1 VAGLEVLNDRPP
13 VEAALAY
20 IARGWPVFPVAWV
33 TSPDGPCAC
42 RSGASCTHPAK
53 HPLVPGGTSSATTDR
68 SHVLDWWRH
77 WPAAGIGLVTGARS
91 GLAVLD
97 VDPRH
102 GGSGSLDALRASVG
116 VPATL
121 TAQTGG
127 GGQHLYFAIGDAQR
141 VPNTAGRLP
150 ALGEAAGLD
159 IRGEGGYVVA
169 PPSSHLSGNRYL
181 WLAGTAGP
189 APLPAWLQRPSRPPR
204 PARQVSL
211 PAGSASERY
220 VAAVLRRE
228 ADAVASAAE
237 GQRSDQLNRS
247 AFALGTLVG
256 GGALTL
262 DAVTTAL
269 LDAALDA
276 GLGYTEASRTI
287 ASGLRAG
294 MARPR
299 SVI

>member
-1 VAGLEVLNDRPP
+1 MASTWPQSPSSSASTLAASAKPGAAKAESVPGRSPHRQPTEGQVVVAGLEVLNDRPP

-33 TSPDGPCAC
+33 ASPDGPCAC

-102 GGSGSLDALRASVG
+102 GGSGVARRSARFGRRPRDSHRPDRG
-116 VPATL
+116 RRPAPL
-121 TAQTGG
+121 
-127 GGQHLYFAIGDAQR
+127 LAIGDARR

-169 PPSSHLSGNRYL
+169 PPSSHRSGNRYL

-189 APLPAWLQRPSRPPR
+189 APLPAWLQRPSPTTTAR
-204 PARQVSL
+204 PAR
-211 PAGSASERY
+211 SACRP
-220 VAAVLRRE
+220 VTP
-228 ADAVASAAE
+228 
-237 GQRSDQLNRS
+237 RS
-247 AFALGTLVG
+247 ATWPSPCAGRPTPSPTL
-256 GGALTL
+256 AK
-262 DAVTTAL
+262 AN
-269 LDAALDA
+269 AA
-276 GLGYTEASRTI
+276 TN
-287 ASGLRAG
+287 
-294 MARPR
+294 
-299 SVI
+299 